1 MKKLILLCLYFVS
14 LFLLSCKKDKIGSQG
29 ITLKVDGQLTEGVAD
44 NPAGYGLGYSICTTS
59 DCYAGYGGGYS
70 VGTSANIQITLGQ
83 IKSPQGQLS
92 FEDFKSL
99 FKPGARQ
106 FDSLMVLGQLNSDRV
121 EVQYIERSGKRWSTT
136 KEYYD
141 TGGNLV
147 RIINQPA
154 SSFVVDE
161 VEEVKV
167 DGRVGGVKFAGRF
180 NCILYE
186 RGGNGQKIITDA
198 TFITKVTMH

>member
-1 MKKLILLCLYFVS
+1 MKKLILLCFYFVS
-14 LFLLSCKKDKIGSQG
+14 IFLLSCRKDKIGSQG
-29 ITLKVDGQLTEGVAD
+29 ITFKLDGQLTEGAAD
-44 NPAGYGLGYSICTTS
+44 NPAGYGLGYSICSTS
-59 DCYAGYGGGYS
+59 GCYYGYGGGYA
-70 VGTSANIQITLGQ
+70 VGTSGNVHITLGQ

-92 FEDFKSL
+92 FDDFKSL

-106 FDSLMVLGQLNSDRV
+106 FDWLMVLGQLNSDRV
-121 EVQYIERSGKRWSTT
+121 EVQFVDRSGKRWSTT

-147 RIINQPA
+147 RIINQPG

-167 DGRVGGVKFAGRF
+167 DGHLGGVKFAGRF

-186 RGGNGQKIITDA
+186 RNGNGQKLVTDA
-198 TFITKVTMH
+198 TFTTKVTMH